1 MGGGP
6 VRPYDVIVLGLGG
19 MGSATLFHLARRGLR
34 VLGLER
40 FDLVHE
46 YGSSHGLTRLAY
58 WEHPTYVA
66 LLRRSYEL
74 WRELE
79 SGAGE
84 QLLYITGSV
93 DAGPPGSSIFQGAL
107 KSSELHGL
115 PHQVMDGAEL
125 HRRFP
130 GYGLPRTMQCL
141 CQPDGGFLLPERC
154 NVAHVTQAL
163 TRGAEVHCR
172 EPVLEWGI
180 AGGHA
185 WVRTDRARYEA
196 GRLVICAGPWASK
209 LVPELAQLAIPERQ
223 VVAWLQ
229 PIQPQHFAMGAF
241 PVFNLEVEEGRYY
254 GFPSFLVPGFKFG
267 KYHHLGEQVDADTAD
282 REPHPKDEELLRAF
296 AQRYFPDGAGPT
308 LMLKGC
314 LFTNSPD
321 RHFILDLH
329 PEHPEV
335 AIAAGFSGHG
345 YKFCSVVGEI
355 MADLAQRGETGHDI
369 GFSDWGGL
377 GQSRVASR
385 ESRAKKT
392 PHPARSEGPTHHASE
407 TGRVGPSLR
416 SG

>member
-1 MGGGP
+1 M
-6 VRPYDVIVLGLGG
+6 YDVIVLGLGG
-19 MGSATLFHLARRGLR
+19 MGSATLFHLAQRGLR

-46 YGSSHGLTRLAY
+46 YGSSHGLTRIIRLAY

-79 SGAGE
+79 RGAGE

-107 KSSELHGL
+107 KSSDLHGL
-115 PHQVMDGAEL
+115 PHEVLDGAEL

-141 CQPDGGFLLPERC
+141 YQPDGGFLLPERC
-154 NVAHVTQAL
+154 NVAHVAQAL
-163 TRGAEVHCR
+163 ARGAEVHCR
-172 EPVLEWGI
+172 EPVLEWGVT
-180 AGGHA
+180 GDHV
-185 WVRTDRARYEA
+185 WVRTDRTRYEA
-196 GRLVICAGPWASK
+196 GKLVICAGPWASK
-209 LVPELAQLAIPERQ
+209 LVPELVELAIPERQ
-223 VVAWLQ
+223 VLAWLQ
-229 PIQPQHFAMGAF
+229 PLQPEHFEMSVF
-241 PVFNLEVEEGRYY
+241 PVFNLEVEDGRYY

-267 KYHHLGEQVDADTAD
+267 KYHHLGENVDPDTVD
-282 REPHPKDEELLRAF
+282 REPRAEDEELLRSF
-296 AQRYFPDGAGPT
+296 ARCYFPEGAGPT

-345 YKFCSVVGEI
+345 YKFCGVVGEI
-355 MADLAQRGETGHDI
+355 MADLAERGESRHDI
-369 GFSDWGGL
+369 EFFRMKRF
-377 GQSRVASR
+377 QIV
-385 ESRAKKT
+385 K
-392 PHPARSEGPTHHASE
+392 SEK
-407 TGRVGPSLR
+407 
-416 SG
+416 

>member
-1 MGGGP
+1 M
-6 VRPYDVIVLGLGG
+6 YDVIVLGLGG
-19 MGSATLFHLARRGLR
+19 MGSATLFHLANRGVR

-46 YGSSHGLTRLAY
+46 YGSSHGLTRIIRLAY
-58 WEHPTYVA
+58 WEHPSYVA

-74 WRELE
+74 WWELE
-79 SGAGE
+79 TRAGE

-107 KSSELHGL
+107 RSSELYGL
-115 PHQVMDGAEL
+115 PHEVMDGDEL

-141 CQPDGGFLLPERC
+141 YQPDGGFLLPERC
-154 NVAHVTQAL
+154 NVAHVAQAL
-163 TRGAEVHCR
+163 ARGAEVHCR
-172 EPVLEWGI
+172 EPVLEWGV
-180 AGGHA
+180 AGEHV
-185 WVRTDRARYEA
+185 WVRTDRTRYEA

-209 LVPELAQLAIPERQ
+209 LIPELADLAVAERQ
-223 VVAWLQ
+223 VLAWLQ
-229 PIQPQHFAMGAF
+229 PIHPEHFEVSTF

-267 KYHHLGEQVDADTAD
+267 KYHHMGENVDPDTVN
-282 REPHPKDEELLRAF
+282 REPRPDDEELLRSF
-296 AQRYFPDGAGPT
+296 ALRYFPHGAGPT

-329 PEHPEV
+329 PDHPEV

-355 MADLAQRGETGHDI
+355 MADLAERGESRHDI
-369 GFSDWGGL
+369 GFFRL
-377 GQSRVASR
+377 GRFVAGRSRV
-385 ESRAKKT
+385 
-392 PHPARSEGPTHHASE
+392 
-407 TGRVGPSLR
+407 
-416 SG
+416 